1 MTLYHLI
8 CFFFVPWVCRDL
20 LKKLK
25 IMLTSEEYLFVEMAY
40 RFPIYFL
47 QMTVYSFVGLWWR
60 NARKSLIYS
69 QSMKKIKGRK

>member
-1 MTLYHLI
+1 
-8 CFFFVPWVCRDL
+8 
-20 LKKLK
+20 
-25 IMLTSEEYLFVEMAY
+25 MLTSEEYLFVEMAY